1 MKHISTAFLIALP
14 FLASCADANPTS
26 PEPALTVGRS
36 TSVAHLGGS
45 VRPAG
50 GSCDT
55 DITTLPP
62 LAGDT
67 ANVLRLHIDFVC
79 QLRHLGRTTASV
91 EQVVVFTG
99 PTTATASNT
108 GTYTA
113 ANGDQLFATWTG
125 TATMNGPAITFSG
138 PETIAGGTGRFTNAS
153 GATWVEGT
161 ASFVTSTGQFTSVG
175 TLSY

>member
-1 MKHISTAFLIALP
+1 MSTVFLLALP
-14 FLASCADANPTS
+14 ILASCSDAVTMAPTGPRLEKTS
-26 PEPALTVGRS
+26 PATAQL
-36 TSVAHLGGS
+36 AGS

-55 DITTLPP
+55 DITVLPP
-62 LAGDT
+62 LAGYP
-67 ANVLRLHIDFVC
+67 ANVLRLHIDYGC

-91 EQVVVFTG
+91 EQIVVFTG

-113 ANGDQLFATWTG
+113 ANGDQLFASWTG
-125 TATMNGPAITFSG
+125 TATINGPAITFSG

-153 GATWVEGT
+153 GSTWVEGT

-175 TLSY
+175 TVSY